1 LTTLVT
7 GRCAIAPSAKVTPQL
22 AAQTR
27 DFVEGYVVEDPVLA
41 AAREQAAELGITAVS
56 PGAGAALRLV
66 AAIGNAKAVVEVGT
80 GTGVSGVW
88 LLRGMRSAGVLTT
101 IDFEGEHQRV
111 ARRVFAAAGNAPSRT
126 RIITGRAL
134 DVLPRLAD
142 RAYDLV
148 FVDHDVAEYAAG
160 VAAAARL
167 LRPGG
172 TLVLAGALAG
182 GRVTDP
188 AIRDP
193 ETVMLREVVKGLRDA
208 EEWIPALVPVGDGLL
223 CAARAG

>member
-1 LTTLVT
+1 
-7 GRCAIAPSAKVTPQL
+7 
-22 AAQTR
+22 
-27 DFVEGYVVEDPVLA
+27 VVEDGVLTV
-41 AAREQAAELGITAVS
+41 AREQAAELGIAAVS
-56 PGAGAALRLV
+56 PAAGAALRLV
-66 AAIGNAKAVVEVGT
+66 AAVGSAKAVVEVGT

-88 LLRGMRSAGVLTT
+88 LLRGMRTDGVLTT
-101 IDFEGEHQRV
+101 IDFEAEHQRV

-142 RAYDLV
+142 QAYDLV
-148 FVDHDVAEYAAG
+148 FVDHDVTEYAAG

-172 TLVLAGALAG
+172 TLVLGGALAG
-182 GRVTDP
+182 GKVTDP

-208 EEWIPALVPVGDGLL
+208 EEWTPALVPVGEGLL
-223 CAARAG
+223 CAARNA